1 MSNLKK
7 DGTRDFY
14 NRYIR
19 QEIED
24 RKTKGKKIEEDF
36 VNNAEKEKIEED
48 IVDSL
53 ETALKKYLKN
63 KFSNKTQRNK
73 LKLNMFKSLSELD
86 VVYDIF
92 KKNRLGGL
100 NNVGSIDKNIHLFD
114 DEEYFSVQIEKCLKK
129 IEEVYEKSGEILS
142 LRQEF
147 NKIYFYKVQDVFLK
161 KMKRKNLMEDIDEE
175 KGKKA
180 RKLIEEI
187 VELLYKDD
195 KNFLAEAEKEIQKIK
210 GNNRQKAQDSLMN
223 IFISRISSVGQNEQ
237 TQENLVLLKEAC
249 IKLLDILYPV
259 DVDKED
265 EYSNKYFKRKIKNLK
280 YINNQAL
287 QDIFVNID
295 VIKKHIIAVKD
306 IFKNT
311 YIVNNE
317 QIGKDGKVIYL
328 SEQEN
333 IADLNKSEREM
344 AEERLIEFT
353 DKINDILY
361 VFKKENGNKSLISFI
376 ESAISIYIIK
386 HYNLY
391 GDIPLEVKNFIDN
404 DLDEYKDFKQFYN
417 SLSRNEQEKEKPNVV
432 ISVISAYLGKKF
444 GTVRKYPKM
453 INKKIKEEKYAL
465 RLLSITQGQYDVF

>member
-333 IADLNKSEREM
+333 IADLNKNEREM

>member
-180 RKLIEEI
+180 RKLIREI
-187 VELLYKDD
+187 VKLLYKDD

-444 GTVRKYPKM
+444 GTVQDYPK
-453 INKKIKEEKYAL
+453 KISEKMKEEKYAL
-465 RLLSITQGQYDVF
+465 RLLSITQGQYNVF

>member
-14 NRYIR
+14 NRYIG
-19 QEIED
+19 QKIKENDKDNIKDED
-24 RKTKGKKIEEDF
+24 NIKR
-36 VNNAEKEKIEED
+36 EKIEEN
-48 IVDSL
+48 IANRL
-53 ETALKKYLKN
+53 EMALKKYLKN
-63 KFSNKTQRNK
+63 KSSNKTQRNK
-73 LKLNMFKSLSELD
+73 FKLNMFKSLSELD
-86 VVYDIF
+86 AVYDIF
-92 KKNRLGGL
+92 KKSRLSGL

-114 DEEYFSVQIEKCLKK
+114 DEEYFSVQLEKCLKR

-142 LRQEF
+142 LKQEF
-147 NKIYFYKVQDVFLK
+147 NKIYFYKIQDVFLR
-161 KMKRKNLMEDIDEE
+161 KMKRKDLIEDIDEE

-180 RKLIEEI
+180 RKLIREI
-187 VELLYKDD
+187 VKLLYKDD

-249 IKLLDILYPV
+249 IKLLNILYPV

-265 EYSNKYFKRKIKNLK
+265 ERSNKYFRGKIKNLK

-295 VIKKHIIAVKD
+295 VIEKHIIAVKD

-417 SLSRNEQEKEKPNVV
+417 GLSKNEQEKE
-432 ISVISAYLGKKF
+432 
-444 GTVRKYPKM
+444 
-453 INKKIKEEKYAL
+453 E
-465 RLLSITQGQYDVF
+465 

>member
-1 MSNLKK
+1 
-7 DGTRDFY
+7 
-14 NRYIR
+14 
-19 QEIED
+19 
-24 RKTKGKKIEEDF
+24 
-36 VNNAEKEKIEED
+36 
-48 IVDSL
+48 
-53 ETALKKYLKN
+53 
-63 KFSNKTQRNK
+63 
-73 LKLNMFKSLSELD
+73 
-86 VVYDIF
+86 
-92 KKNRLGGL
+92 
-100 NNVGSIDKNIHLFD
+100 
-114 DEEYFSVQIEKCLKK
+114 
-129 IEEVYEKSGEILS
+129 
-142 LRQEF
+142 
-147 NKIYFYKVQDVFLK
+147 
-161 KMKRKNLMEDIDEE
+161 
-175 KGKKA
+175 
-180 RKLIEEI
+180 
-187 VELLYKDD
+187 
-195 KNFLAEAEKEIQKIK
+195 
-210 GNNRQKAQDSLMN
+210 MN

-417 SLSRNEQEKEKPNVV
+417 GLSKNEQEKEKPDV
-432 ISVISAYLGKKF
+432 VISAYLGKKF